1 MPNKVLEIGEGFYL
15 LKIAKNKRITLPDE
29 MMEHMDLKE
38 KDLIMVK
45 LVDDGI
51 AHVKKF
57 ESITIQF

>member
-1 MPNKVLEIGEGFYL
+1 MPNKILEIGEGFFL

-29 MMEHMDLKE
+29 MMEHLDIGE

-45 LVDDGI
+45 LDEDGV

-57 ESITIQF
+57 DSVTIQF